1 MKRVFEAYLCSV
13 HLLCQTV
20 VKYLQQKTKKH
31 LDFIYIS
38 NLAFQNIYKVG
49 LISEVTANF
58 EAGSGRG
65 NIY

>member
-1 MKRVFEAYLCSV
+1 MYSLARQMSNICKRKHKKIRFYL
-13 HLLCQTV
+13 L
-20 VKYLQQKTKKH
+20 
-31 LDFIYIS
+31 S